1 VVHLSTLH
9 RALDV
14 RIFYKECR
22 TLAARGHQVHYL
34 VPDPPP
40 GPLDG
45 VRFLPFHRPTLAF
58 RPGRI
63 GARLAAAFRQAAAL
77 AADVYHFHD
86 PELIPVGLALRRRGA
101 RVIYDVHEDAP
112 VEALTLHK
120 DRPWHGRLKSW
131 AFGLLE
137 SAACRCL
144 DAFVCAT
151 PAIARKFP
159 GRRTITVQNF
169 PLLEEF
175 HVAPSRPYGERP
187 PHLVYAGGITAI
199 RGAREMVRSLEV
211 LPSGLGAR
219 LLLAG
224 EFSPPALRQEVAQ
237 LPGWRHVIYLGQQPR
252 AAAVQLLGQARA
264 GLVLFHPER
273 DHIEAM
279 PNKLFE
285 LMAAG
290 LPVVTSDFPLWRG
303 IVAGAGCGL
312 LVDPLDP
319 AAVAEAVR
327 WLLEHPAEAE
337 AMGRRGAAAARSRY
351 HWGSEGRKLLD
362 LYDSLA
368 GKAGKGV

>member
-1 VVHLSTLH
+1 VRVLHLSTLH

-45 VRFLPFHRPTLAF
+45 VRFHRFERPTIAF

-63 GARLAAAFRQAAAL
+63 GARLAAVFRQAAAL
-77 AADVYHFHD
+77 EADVYHFHD
-86 PELIPVGLALRRRGA
+86 PELIPVGLALKRRGA
-101 RVIYDVHEDAP
+101 KVIYDVHEDAP
-112 VEALTLHK
+112 VEALSLNK

-137 SAACRCL
+137 CAATRTL

-159 GRRTITVQNF
+159 GRRTVTVQNY
-169 PLLEEF
+169 PVLEEF
-175 HVAPSRPYGERP
+175 QAAPPRAYYERS

-199 RGAREMVRSLEV
+199 RGIREMVRALEMV
-211 LPSGLGAR
+211 SPTLGAR

-224 EFSPPALRQEVAQ
+224 EFSPPTLRQEVERLA
-237 LPGWRHVIYLGQQPR
+237 GWQHVAYLGQQPR
-252 AAAVQLLGQARA
+252 TAAVDLLGQARA

-273 DHIEAM
+273 DHVEAM

-290 LPVVTSDFPLWRG
+290 LPVIASDFPLWRA
-303 IVAGAGCGL
+303 IVTEAGCGL

-319 AAVAEAVR
+319 AAVAAAVR
-327 WLLEHPAEAE
+327 RLLEHPAEAE
-337 AMGRRGAAAARSRY
+337 AMGRRGAVAARTCY

-362 LYDSLA
+362 LYDTLEQS
-368 GKAGKGV
+368 